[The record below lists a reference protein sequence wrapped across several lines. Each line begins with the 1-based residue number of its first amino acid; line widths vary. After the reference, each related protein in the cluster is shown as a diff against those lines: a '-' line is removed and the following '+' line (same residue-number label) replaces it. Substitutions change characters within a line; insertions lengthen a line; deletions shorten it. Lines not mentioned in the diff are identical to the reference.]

1 MDVRES
7 VLAPNQSMEL
17 NAIACLD
24 DTTNHKDQVHIA
36 VAEGETVVVP
46 VSARGTGT
54 TIFCHERLEEMDFGS
69 QFSSTIFERK
79 VTLENKGRRPQT
91 LKWD

>member
-1 MDVRES
+1 MDVSES

-36 VAEGETVVVP
+36 VAEGENVVVP

-54 TIFCHERLEEMDFGS
+54 TIFCHERLRRWTLAAILLDHL
-69 QFSSTIFERK
+69 RAK
-79 VTLENKGRRPQT
+79 VTREQG
-91 LKWD
+91 

>member
-1 MDVRES
+1 
-7 VLAPNQSMEL
+7 MEL

-69 QFSSTIFERK
+69 QFSSTILRK
-79 VTLENKGRRPQT
+79 KGNPRKQRATAADPQMD
-91 LKWD
+91 K